1 MENVTN
7 INHYEIVRRDWR
19 KVLVIGLLIVLVGLI
34 ISIYFSFIHDG
45 LGICQLEGWQK
56 LVIGALLTTIIWVV
70 ATFVTPPDDDKTL
83 QNFVNKVNPGGPG
96 WSRFTSPSSEPW
108 PVPKG
113 ILSMV
118 LGCLAVYGSLLGTG
132 QFIYGHTNSS
142 MILFTVALLSSIS
155 LFKLQKK

>member
-1 MENVTN
+1 
-7 INHYEIVRRDWR
+7 
-19 KVLVIGLLIVLVGLI
+19 
-34 ISIYFSFIHDG
+34 
-45 LGICQLEGWQK
+45 LGIYQLEGWQK
-56 LVIGALLTTIIWVV
+56 LVIGALLTTVIWVV
-70 ATFVTPPDDDKTL
+70 ATFVTPPDDDETL

-96 WSRFTSPSSEPW
+96 WAQFTSPSSEPW

-132 QFIYGHTNSS
+132 QFIYGHTNSA

-155 LFKLQKK
+155 LFKLQKSK